1 MIAPTTTAI
10 STMAPAAWIARH
22 DTLPVVSWD
31 DGDGFDPRS
40 DYVETYWLSVLGPSS
55 ILALRRLTDW
65 LEDNPS
71 GIVIALEDLALSL
84 GLGHGTSR
92 HSAIVRTLDRLVGFG
107 VAKVDWDAY
116 AVRST
121 IPALTARQLRRLPA
135 YLAERHDR
143 DLTALRTT
151 TDAGRKPL
159 HPKDLNCTAP
169 ASLRPVAHLNE
180 GSRPR

>member
-1 MIAPTTTAI
+1 MAPTTAPI
-10 STMAPAAWIARH
+10 STTAPATWITEH
-22 DTLPVVSWD
+22 DALPIVSWD

-84 GLGHGTSR
+84 GLGHSTSR

-116 AVRST
+116 AVRSA
-121 IPALTARQLRRLPA
+121 IPPLTARQLRRLPA

-143 DLTALRTT
+143 DLIAQRTST
-151 TDAGRKPL
+151 SAG
-159 HPKDLNCTAP
+159 HAC
-169 ASLRPVAHLNE
+169 
-180 GSRPR
+180 